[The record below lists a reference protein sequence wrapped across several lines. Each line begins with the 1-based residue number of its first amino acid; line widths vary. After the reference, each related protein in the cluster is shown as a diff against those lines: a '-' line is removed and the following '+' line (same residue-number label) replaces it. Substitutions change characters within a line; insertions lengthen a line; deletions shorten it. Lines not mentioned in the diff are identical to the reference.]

1 MFRLDRLTQKAQEAL
16 QECQALAEKNQ
27 SQMMFPLHLLIA
39 LAQEKEGV
47 VRPVLEKC
55 GVRPDA
61 LLLEAQRQLA
71 NLPKT
76 GPMQPGMYLSPAM
89 NEVLESAFD
98 EATRFKDEFVST
110 EHMLLGLADKRAT
123 RPDSCWTER
132 ARRTMR
138 F

>member
-16 QECQALAEKNQ
+16 QQTQGIAEQNQ

-39 LAQEKEGV
+39 LGQEKEGV

-55 GVRPDA
+55 GVRPDV
-61 LLLEAQRQLA
+61 LLQEAQRLLST
-71 NLPKT
+71 LPKT
-76 GPMQPGMYLSPAM
+76 GTMQPGMYLAPSL

-110 EHMLLGLADKRAT
+110 EHMLLALAEKRSDPT
-123 RPDSCWTER
+123 GQLLDR
-132 ARRTMR
+132 AG
-138 F
+138 